1 MDQWFVYALRS
12 VKDGELYIG
21 ISQDPD
27 KRLKSHNRGVTES
40 TRSRR
45 PFVMVFQEECNSR
58 REAREKEKYYKSG
71 IGREILKKSNS
82 SVAQS
87 VERVAVNH

>member
-21 ISQDPD
+21 ISQNPD
-27 KRLKSHNRGVTES
+27 KRLDSHNKGVTKS
-40 TRSRR
+40 TRRRR
-45 PFVMVFQEECNSR
+45 PFVLIFRELCNSR
-58 REAREKEKYYKSG
+58 KEAREREKYYKSR
-71 IGREILKKSNS
+71 IGREKLKKSNS

>member
-21 ISQDPD
+21 ISQNPD
-27 KRLKSHNRGVTES
+27 KRLDSHNKGVTKS
-40 TRSRR
+40 TRRRR
-45 PFVMVFQEECNSR
+45 PFVLIFRESCNSR
-58 REAREKEKYYKSG
+58 KEAREREKYYKSR
-71 IGREILKKSNS
+71 IGREKLKKSNS